1 MECIHIGTPPADFDC
16 WESKTFYIHNFLE
29 LPDTKGDEN
38 VVRSPP
44 FFCLGHEWALDVFP
58 GGDDDARDGHVSVYL
73 TFCDENEVTIDWQID
88 IIDSKGRSLTKY
100 DEETE
105 TSTVSCEENMRG
117 YFEFIE
123 RSEILR
129 KATDYLVDGALA
141 IKVRM
146 KLSSDGYCNRITPR
160 HQLKDHHIIFLDE
173 ETSDLAFD
181 VKGQIVVAHKC
192 LIKSQSEELY
202 TMCEAFS
209 KTKPMPIT
217 DVEPAVFKVMLATF
231 YGRHIMP
238 EQWKAKSEALLKAA
252 GKYGFNEVKYEAEVW
267 YTNSLNLTVK
277 NVIDEFLKADGNNFA
292 LVREAALK
300 FIAEHGKEITTA
312 DSFVRL
318 YESLPL
324 MKEVLAAVADNNK
337 KRKRDD

>member
-29 LPDTKGDEN
+29 LPDTYGEEN

-44 FFCLGHEWALDVFP
+44 FFCLGHKWTLNVYP
-58 GGDDDARDGHVSVYL
+58 GGVDGVMDGWVSIGL
-73 TFCDENEVTIDWQID
+73 EFCDENEVTIDWQMD
-88 IIDSKGRSLTKY
+88 IIDSKGKSLTEY
-100 DEETE
+100 EEQT
-105 TSTVSCEENMRG
+105 TTFSCGEISWEG
-117 YFEFIE
+117 YSEFIK
-123 RSEILR
+123 RSRILR

-160 HQLKDHHIIFLDE
+160 YLLKDRNIIFLDE

-231 YGRHIMP
+231 YGKHITP
-238 EQWKAKSEALLKAA
+238 EEWKAKSEALLKAA

-267 YTNSLNLTVK
+267 YTNSLNLTVE
-277 NVIDEFLKADGNNFA
+277 NVIDEFLNADGNNFA

-300 FIAEHGKEITTA
+300 FIAEHGKEITAA
-312 DSFVRL
+312 DSFMRL
-318 YESLPL
+318 YESVPL
-324 MKEVLAAVADNNK
+324 MKEVLAAVADKSK